1 MSSLDQ
7 QVAQLQLKQ
16 AEKHKQRQR
25 QAVEHLEVDPCT
37 DAANALRFAQFH
49 QDQLLF
55 VEGIGWH
62 YYDTRRWLHD
72 PHRADRFAQELGCL
86 IRSEAIDYTRTASI
100 PELNQS
106 ERDTAHQKAE
116 ALMKW
121 AKSSE
126 SSNRIESVLKR
137 AQGHMYAGADA
148 IDAHPWL
155 LNCTNGTLDLCS
167 GKLQAARPEDLITK
181 MTSVA
186 YDPKAPCTL
195 WEKSVLDICCGDT
208 DLMAYLQRV
217 LGYCLTGDISEQ
229 TMFVFNGTGANGKDT
244 VLGRVIKAMGDYSGL
259 AAPSLLIESHNERHP
274 TEIADLM
281 GIRMTIAS
289 ESKDQVKLN
298 ETLVK
303 QFTGSEQLKGRHM
316 RQDFFTFKNQ
326 TKIILMTNHRPIIE
340 GTDYAI
346 WRRLQLLPFNQRYVK
361 GKNRD
366 DTLWAKLDQN
376 ELPGILR
383 WCVKGCLQ
391 WQEIGLNPPQVVRQA
406 TLEYR
411 QDQDVL
417 GDFFDECCEFKRTNQ
432 VTAKAFY
439 ARYLNWCVSA
449 GEQPKSQKWLWPRLQ
464 EKGIGKDLLTGGYV
478 YRGIGLNQ

>member
-1 MSSLDQ
+1 
-7 QVAQLQLKQ
+7 
-16 AEKHKQRQR
+16 
-25 QAVEHLEVDPCT
+25 
-37 DAANALRFAQFH
+37 
-49 QDQLLF
+49 
-55 VEGIGWH
+55 
-62 YYDTRRWLHD
+62 
-72 PHRADRFAQELGCL
+72 
-86 IRSEAIDYTRTASI
+86 
-100 PELNQS
+100 
-106 ERDTAHQKAE
+106 
-116 ALMKW
+116 
-121 AKSSE
+121 
-126 SSNRIESVLKR
+126 
-137 AQGHMYAGADA
+137 
-148 IDAHPWL
+148 
-155 LNCTNGTLDLCS
+155 
-167 GKLQAARPEDLITK
+167 
-181 MTSVA
+181 
-186 YDPKAPCTL
+186 
-195 WEKSVLDICCGDT
+195 
-208 DLMAYLQRV
+208 
-217 LGYCLTGDISEQ
+217 
-229 TMFVFNGTGANGKDT
+229 
-244 VLGRVIKAMGDYSGL
+244 
-259 AAPSLLIESHNERHP
+259 
-274 TEIADLM
+274 
-281 GIRMTIAS
+281 
-289 ESKDQVKLN
+289 
-298 ETLVK
+298 
-303 QFTGSEQLKGRHM
+303 
-316 RQDFFTFKNQ
+316 
-326 TKIILMTNHRPIIE
+326 MTNHRPIIE